1 MYVSSTHLYF
11 SGTGISLS
19 STTGACKASN
29 DLVQQQQQQQPAVP
43 LWTAVQCQSSL
54 SLASTPSLSQEYAS
68 YELRSQRPLYGPY
81 SQSSWPQT
89 TRLTFSMDEIPQQI
103 QQSASQSSKRSNL
116 GDRSSMAKPLR
127 RTTIKL
133 ALPDITRV
141 TKELTLGI
149 WPNAMTVSTT
159 HRQYI
164 FTNFLR
170 RDKAY
175 QCLYDVWN
183 STLPVSSQMQPLRRA
198 KQRSRIPEQYTT
210 QQQLAVPLARMSTEG
225 APLQPSLPLS
235 TTANDSPH
243 QQTPLQVDVLEC
255 ATTNTVAACHGS
267 NESLVV
273 SPSSAETED
282 IDTADRTLI
291 KRQSRPTTSPQQHA
305 LHSSN
310 AHKIH
315 HNNNNNN
322 NFFAWQR
329 LDPVM
334 LVGQLIGVVSRSTLF
349 ILLSLVVFCLL
360 SSITFL

>member
-19 STTGACKASN
+19 SNTGACKARN
-29 DLVQQQQQQQPAVP
+29 GLVQSKQQQASVPVWTPA
-43 LWTAVQCQSSL
+43 QCSSSL

-68 YELRSQRPLYGPY
+68 YELHSQRPLYGPY
-81 SQSSWPQT
+81 SQPS
-89 TRLTFSMDEIPQQI
+89 TRLTFSMDEIPQQT
-103 QQSASQSSKRSNL
+103 QKSASQSASQSSKRNSL

-127 RTTIKL
+127 RTAIKL
-133 ALPDITRV
+133 ALSDITRV

-183 STLPVSSQMQPLRRA
+183 STLPVSSQMQPLPRA
-198 KQRSRIPEQYTT
+198 KQRPRIPEQYTT
-210 QQQLAVPLARMSTEG
+210 QQQLAVPLAHTSTEE
-225 APLQPSLPLS
+225 ASLQPLPLALS
-235 TTANDSPH
+235 ATANDSPH
-243 QQTPLQVDVLEC
+243 QQIPLQADVVEC
-255 ATTNTVAACHGS
+255 TTTNIVAACHRP
-267 NESLVV
+267 NAPLVA
-273 SPSSAETED
+273 PPSAEAEDTE
-282 IDTADRTLI
+282 TANRALVKWQSKSATLP
-291 KRQSRPTTSPQQHA
+291 RQHVSHT
-305 LHSSN
+305 SN

-315 HNNNNNN
+315 HNNH